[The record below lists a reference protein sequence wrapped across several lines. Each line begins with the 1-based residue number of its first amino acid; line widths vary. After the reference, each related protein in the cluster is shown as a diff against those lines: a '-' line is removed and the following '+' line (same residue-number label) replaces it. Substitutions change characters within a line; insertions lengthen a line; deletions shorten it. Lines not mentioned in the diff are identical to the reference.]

1 MKKFLFL
8 YLTVLLIPLF
18 GQEKLAGRT
27 AGVIFTKE
35 EADSLYGSVLNSFEM
50 SSKELSSYLSKTDS
64 YMLFYYDPAKSEAPF
79 IFNNSKSVLNTS
91 SMKMKMP
98 EELRVYSVSQIKE
111 LMEKGGEETTI
122 IEQREGVI
130 SITNGEYTLEMSL
143 DCPPFC
149 P

>member
-8 YLTVLLIPLF
+8 YLAVLLIPLF
-18 GQEKLAGRT
+18 GQEKLAGKT

-35 EADSLYGSVLNSFEM
+35 EADSLFGSVLSSFEM

-64 YMLFYYDPAKSEAPF
+64 YMLFHYDPAKSKTPF
-79 IFNNSKSVLNTS
+79 IFDNSKSVMNMTA
-91 SMKMKMP
+91 MKIEMP
-98 EELRVYSVSQIKE
+98 EELKVYSVSQIKE
-111 LMEKGGEETTI
+111 LMEKGGQETTR